1 MFFSAGVPPISSTI
15 VNVSSQVPIVTM
27 RILDENMRDAMVTH
41 LGQKLIL
48 KIQLSPPNGNYIIHI
63 ILYKLY
69 YTHKRLIPDIK
80 TNRKYRIFF

>member
-27 RILDENMRDAMVTH
+27 RILDENLRDAMVTH

-48 KIQLSPPNGNYIIHI
+48 KIQLSPPNGKQI
-63 ILYKLY
+63 ILYC
-69 YTHKRLIPDIK
+69 THKRLIPDMKIS
-80 TNRKYRIFF
+80 